1 MSTTAPA
8 KPSSSLVQKI
18 ATPLTIVTFVISSI
32 TGLALFFEFRSRS
45 IPVIHEWLSVLFVVA
60 AGLHIV
66 RHWRSMMR
74 LLKLWWVW
82 VPVVVVVLG
91 LGLIVWQNPERSEHV
106 RHGHGPMPVES
117 GPAPAGQ
124 AK

>member
-18 ATPLTIVTFVISSI
+18 ATPLTIVTFAISGI

-45 IPVIHEWLSVLFVVA
+45 ITVIHEWLSVLFVVA

-66 RHWRSMMR
+66 RHWRSMLR

-91 LGLIVWQNPERSEHV
+91 LGLIVWQNPERPEHV

>member
-8 KPSSSLVQKI
+8 KPSPTLLQKI
-18 ATPLTIVTFVISSI
+18 ATPLTIVMFAISGL
-32 TGLALFFEFRSRS
+32 TGLLMFFEFRALP
-45 IPVIHEWLSVLFVVA
+45 IKVLHEWLSVLFVIA

-66 RHWRSMMR
+66 RHWRSMLR

-82 VPVVVVVLG
+82 VPVVVVVVG
-91 LGLIVWQNPERSEHV
+91 LGVIVWQNPERSEHV
-106 RHGHGPMPVES
+106 RHGHGPLPAES
-117 GPAPAGQ
+117 GLAPAAQ

>member
-18 ATPLTIVTFVISSI
+18 ATPLTIVTFVISGI

-45 IPVIHEWLSVLFVVA
+45 ITVIHEWLSVLFVVA
-60 AGLHIV
+60 SALHCV
-66 RHWRSMMR
+66 RNWRP
-74 LLKLWWVW
+74 LLHQMKRAVVW
-82 VPVVVVVLG
+82 GPVLAVTVFL
-91 LGLIVWQNPERSEHV
+91 LLLVWMGPPRSEHI